1 VHGPGGRYN
10 AAMRQ
15 KLSGLIPAVFT
26 PMREDT
32 TLDLAKVPAVVEHLL
47 RTGVCGMYVCGS
59 TGEGPSLSSD
69 ERRAVAQAY
78 VEAAAGRLPAIVQVG
93 HDSVAEACDLAAH
106 AKHIGAQAVS
116 AMPPRYYGFS
126 GVDSLIDCLARIASA
141 ADLPFYYYHIPIL
154 SGVSLDVIDFLRRAA
169 DRIPNFAGLKYTA
182 CGLDEYQGCL
192 EQAEGRFDVLFGHD
206 EMLIA
211 ALAAGGVG
219 AVGSTYNFA
228 APLYLRLWE
237 AFDRGDLV
245 EARRQQSLSQRM
257 IRTMCRYRGQPAFK
271 AAMRLIGVDC
281 GPNRLPMKTLTTH
294 ELDELESELRGI
306 GFFDWA
312 LSR

>member
-1 VHGPGGRYN
+1 
-10 AAMRQ
+10 
-15 KLSGLIPAVFT
+15 
-26 PMREDT
+26 
-32 TLDLAKVPAVVEHLL
+32 
-47 RTGVCGMYVCGS
+47 MYVCGS

-78 VEAAAGRLPAIVQVG
+78 VEAAAGRLPVIVQVG

-106 AKHIGAQAVS
+106 AKHIGARAVS
-116 AMPPRYYGFS
+116 AMPPRYYGFPD
-126 GVDSLIDCLARIASA
+126 VNVLIECLARIASA
-141 ADLPFYYYHIPIL
+141 CDLPFYYYHIPEL
-154 SGVSLDVIDFLRRAA
+154 SGISLDVIDFLRRAA
-169 DRIPNFAGLKYTA
+169 DPIPNLAGLKYTA

-192 EQAEGRFDVLFGHD
+192 ELAEGRFDVLFGHD

-211 ALAAGGVG
+211 ALAVGATG

-281 GPNRLPMKTLTTH
+281 GPNRLPMKTLAPY
-294 ELDELESELRGI
+294 ELDEIESELRGI